1 MLNASYS
8 DLFSLF
14 GMLLGVQALWQLS
27 KNWSRMGQDSITSED
42 RSLALRL
49 ALFVGVPLGV
59 LLHELGHSLATWQLG
74 GTVATFQWRY
84 MWGYIIPSGAFS
96 LAGKWWISFSGN
108 LVSILLGLL
117 PLLWVSRIRH
127 RFWGEVVYQFIF
139 IQLLYALILYPL
151 MSLPSQKG
159 DWAFIYHPYFLTKPY
174 GMLTLAIHCLLL
186 WGLRQLYHSRRVLR
200 WRLSR
205 QPHLLETWHDLE
217 EKVSLEPGSLQPRLN
232 LFYFLINRQET
243 YEAKRIYRQIQRMA
257 GDDVRVKVAQVA
269 IAYSQRAY
277 GQAIRTGRRLLSMDL
292 SSEDRLRL
300 YRLLSYALY
309 NLRQMSE
316 ALTYASQGVEADPR
330 DYRIRSMRAQIYQ
343 AMNRQL
349 DAKADL
355 EVALGS
361 APDEESR
368 LWVKQLLNRLT

>member
-1 MLNASYS
+1 MLNHSFS

-14 GMLLGVQALWQLS
+14 GIFLGVQALWQLS
-27 KNWSRMGQDSITSED
+27 KIGSRVGKDFVTLED
-42 RSLALRL
+42 QNLALRI

-59 LLHELGHSLATWQLG
+59 LFHELGHSLATWQLG
-74 GTVATFQWRY
+74 GTVETFQWRY

-96 LAGKWWISFSGN
+96 LAGKWWISLSGN

-127 RFWGEVVYQFIF
+127 RFWGEVVYNFIF
-139 IQLLYALILYPL
+139 IQLIYALIVYPL
-151 MSLPSQKG
+151 MSLPSQQG
-159 DWAFIYHPYFLTKPY
+159 DWAFIYNPYFLTQLY
-174 GMLTLAIHCLLL
+174 GMLTLATHCMLL
-186 WGLRQLYHSRRVLR
+186 WVLRQLYHSRRVLR
-200 WRLSR
+200 WRLSS
-205 QPHLLETWHDLE
+205 QPHLLETWHNLE
-217 EKVSLEPGSLQPRLN
+217 AQVALEPEKLQNRLN
-232 LFYFLINRQET
+232 LLYFLVNVQESH
-243 YEAKRIYRQIQRMA
+243 EAKRIYRQVRRMA
-257 GDDVRVKVAQVA
+257 GDDIRAKVALVA
-269 IAYSQRAY
+269 LAYSRRAY

-292 SSEDRLRL
+292 SSEDQLRL
-300 YRLLSYALY
+300 YRLLSYSLY

-316 ALTYASQGVEADPR
+316 ALTYATQGIEADPL
-330 DYRIRSMRAQIYQ
+330 DYRIRCKRAQIYQ

-368 LWVKQLLNRLT
+368 LWVKRLLSGLP